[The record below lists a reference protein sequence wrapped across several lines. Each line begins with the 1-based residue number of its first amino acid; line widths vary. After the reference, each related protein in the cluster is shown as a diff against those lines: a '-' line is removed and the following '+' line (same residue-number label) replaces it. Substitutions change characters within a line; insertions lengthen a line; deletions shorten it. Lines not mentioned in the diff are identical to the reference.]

1 LRLGRLGV
9 VFVFVSMSSYFED
22 KVKTPL
28 RNQYT
33 ELKIVCVFF
42 DFFCGGLDLAQ
53 LKSILVADQF
63 ALRGVV

>member
-1 LRLGRLGV
+1 
-9 VFVFVSMSSYFED
+9 MSSYFED